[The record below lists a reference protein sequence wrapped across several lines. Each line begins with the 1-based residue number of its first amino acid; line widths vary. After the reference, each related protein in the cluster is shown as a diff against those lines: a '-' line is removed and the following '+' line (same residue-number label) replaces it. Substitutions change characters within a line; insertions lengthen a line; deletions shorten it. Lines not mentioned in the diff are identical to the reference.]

1 MECHNCNLKQR
12 QFYCDNCIRTH
23 LRDFRLQIQHVSVDR
38 DEYVQKATA
47 ALGTVSCSRTRRAE
61 VASRQD
67 RIAEIQTALAKL
79 RKENEK
85 TRQRLRSM
93 RENLATRRRTLSQAN
108 LLPPTPLDQIIIR
121 ETQQLAAR
129 SETLAKARGG
139 LVSELVE
146 VFNIVEVG
154 GRPPIGGKA
163 GIKGEWTIGDLVL
176 PVPGDIRRYP
186 PDHINAVITHTIHF
200 LGLLTFYLG
209 IKLPFEITWTGGK
222 LGVGQPF
229 VRSIKGTESGS
240 WAKWTSKHC
249 LHVSSSASISS
260 LSTDAASASSNSHN
274 ANSIP
279 ASDSYIET
287 PAAPQ
292 SSFTTAYAMLLFDVC
307 YLAHTQNVE
316 ISLSQAGEVLSNLWA
331 VCCST
336 DLGRYSH
343 QTHPHLPPPTPPTFS
358 LDFAQLLQATA
369 ATPSSRA
376 RPSRS
381 HASGAS
387 TRAISISHHSQP
399 SREKIPEEEEWD
411 IVDDTDGRP

>member
-12 QFYCDNCIRTH
+12 QFYCDNCIRTQFVVFRNYLGILSKEPLS
-23 LRDFRLQIQHVSVDR
+23 LRDFRLQIQHVSADR

-67 RIAEIQTALAKL
+67 RIAEVQTALAKL

-85 TRQRLRSM
+85 STRLSARMEGSCINFVLWTARQRLRSM

-121 ETQQLAAR
+121 ETQQLAVR

-176 PVPGDIRRYP
+176 PVPGDIRRTPSLSFPYVIDSHENINMSGYP

-229 VRSIKGTESGS
+229 IRSIKGTESGS
-240 WAKWTSKHC
+240 WAK
-249 LHVSSSASISS
+249 
-260 LSTDAASASSNSHN
+260 
-274 ANSIP
+274 
-279 ASDSYIET
+279 
-287 PAAPQ
+287 
-292 SSFTTAYAMLLFDVC
+292 
-307 YLAHTQNVE
+307 
-316 ISLSQAGEVLSNLWA
+316 
-331 VCCST
+331 
-336 DLGRYSH
+336 
-343 QTHPHLPPPTPPTFS
+343 
-358 LDFAQLLQATA
+358 
-369 ATPSSRA
+369 
-376 RPSRS
+376 
-381 HASGAS
+381 
-387 TRAISISHHSQP
+387 
-399 SREKIPEEEEWD
+399 
-411 IVDDTDGRP
+411 